1 MPGWRFV
8 GALLPSCLLGF
19 LWRLIAMGGSSLCA
33 AGLLG
38 VYVMWCLWSFLLEV
52 GFFGGRIWGMC
63 GCDGRSLRGES
74 LASGASLLEM
84 SCCTC
89 PLTAGC
95 SPGNSCLGWDVL
107 RPSCVLFWWAGCVWV
122 VVAWLLWSASGGVP
136 WMCGQC
142 GAHMVWVGVFSLCGC
157 DMMSEL
163 PFRIYSYNFVSC
175 ISLTIL
181 RTLLIEA
188 LFFPSSFLGCS
199 FRGFS
204 GAMSLIFLKL
214 SFSHSLLI
222 FFVRLLAVLFYSD
235 YYVCYSLKVFF
246 LFFAGL
252 HKFSCDKIL
261 FQQNLYSN
269 YVALSVA
276 YL

>member
-1 MPGWRFV
+1 
-8 GALLPSCLLGF
+8 
-19 LWRLIAMGGSSLCA
+19 MGDG
-33 AGLLG
+33 
-38 VYVMWCLWSFLLEV
+38 
-52 GFFGGRIWGMC
+52 
-63 GCDGRSLRGES
+63 GCDGRSLGGES
-74 LASGASLLEM
+74 QVSGASLLEM

-107 RPSCVLFWWAGCVWV
+107 HPSCVLFWWAGCVWV

-163 PFRIYSYNFVSC
+163 PFRIYPYNFVSC
-175 ISLTIL
+175 ISLKIL

-199 FRGFS
+199 FMRIFGCYVTNFS
-204 GAMSLIFLKL
+204 EVKFL
-214 SFSHSLLI
+214 SFSFDIFCPPFSSLVLLKLL
-222 FFVRLLAVLFYSD
+222 RLLQLE
-235 YYVCYSLKVFF
+235 SLF
-246 LFFAGL
+246 LFLSGL
-252 HKFSCDKIL
+252 HKFSSDKIL